1 MDTTLPTGNKWNN
14 RLWQQ
19 ALQPMLLADASG
31 KVAAANRSFEQ
42 LMGWVLAKDRQYTV
56 LPFMGWGLPDWQQ
69 LCVEVQKNAVVNVT
83 TSICMNETEGAIP
96 ISVHINLLN
105 DDREGLYL
113 LQITDLREKLANEAL
128 AQSADEKYRYLF
140 LNNPLAL
147 ILWDLETLQIIDVNY
162 AACKE
167 YGYARRN
174 FVQLS
179 MKDILPAE
187 NLPDFLKFATDFAQT
202 DKVKKKGVWIHQNAA
217 GEKMWMETVSHKIVY
232 DNRQAVMAMLNNVTE
247 KLALEQRLAN
257 EQLLRQQQITEA
269 VIAAQEKER
278 SEISQELHDNVNQL
292 LIASRIYVESA
303 RQHPEREDNLLSQA
317 SGFIL
322 KSIEEIRKLSKAL
335 ITPLEA
341 EMSLQEGLEKL
352 TADIRE
358 FKSLQIESRLTDF
371 DETDL
376 SYPFKINLYRIAQEQ
391 FNNIIKHSGA
401 KKVTFILQRNDNYV
415 FFTMQDNGIGFD
427 VNSQRKG
434 IGINNMLRRAEMYNG
449 VLEIDSAP
457 GKGCKIHIQFKLR

>member
-1 MDTTLPTGNKWNN
+1 MDTTLPAGNEWSGQ
-14 RLWQQ
+14 LW
-19 ALQPMLLADASG
+19 AHVLQPMLIADAKG
-31 KVAAANRSFEQ
+31 AVHANNPAFVQLTGGPVADGLRHSVLQ
-42 LMGWVLAKDRQYTV
+42 LLNWEISYWQKLCADVQNNTV
-56 LPFMGWGLPDWQQ
+56 
-69 LCVEVQKNAVVNVT
+69 ASVT
-83 TSICMNETEGAIP
+83 TNMQILGEAAIP
-96 ISVHINLLN
+96 VSVHCTMLAPEKECLL
-105 DDREGLYL
+105 L

-128 AQSADEKYRYLF
+128 VQSADEKYRYLF

-167 YGYARRN
+167 YGYARRD
-174 FVQLS
+174 FVKLS
-179 MKDILPAE
+179 MKDIHPPE
-187 NLPDFLKFATDFAQT
+187 NLPDFLKFAADFANT
-202 DKVKKKGVWIHQNAA
+202 DKQKKKGVWIHQNAL
-217 GEKMWMETVSHKIVY
+217 GKKMWMETVSHKIVY

-247 KLALEQRLAN
+247 KLALEQQLVN
-257 EQLLRQQQITEA
+257 EQLLRQQQIAEA

-278 SEISQELHDNVNQL
+278 SEFSQELHDNVNQL

-303 RQHPEREDNLLSQA
+303 RQHPNREENLLSQA

-335 ITPLEA
+335 VTPLET

-352 TADIRE
+352 AADIRE
-358 FKSLQIESRLTDF
+358 LKSLQIETRITDF
-371 DETDL
+371 EETGL
-376 SYPFKINLYRIAQEQ
+376 TYPFKINIYRIAQEQ

-401 KKVTFILQRNDNYV
+401 KKVILSLQRNENYV
-415 FFTMQDNGIGFD
+415 LFSIEDSGIGFD

-449 VLEIDSAP
+449 VVEIDSAP
-457 GKGCKIHIQFKLR
+457 GKGCKIHIQFRLK